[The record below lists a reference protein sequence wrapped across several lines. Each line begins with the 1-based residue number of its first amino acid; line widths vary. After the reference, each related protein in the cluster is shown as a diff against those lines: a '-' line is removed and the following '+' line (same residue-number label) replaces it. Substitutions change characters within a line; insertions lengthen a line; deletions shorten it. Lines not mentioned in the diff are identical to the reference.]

1 MKFTIAELKQ
11 IIKEEMD
18 TVLSEEGELADQIA
32 GSPLAREL
40 EGLVGPVRD
49 YIVSLLPDT
58 LSQEPDAAVA
68 IVAGLL
74 TDN

>member
-1 MKFTIAELKQ
+1 MKITKSQLKQ
-11 IIKEEMD
+11 IIKEEAD

-40 EGLVGPVRD
+40 QELVDPVRK